1 MSSRIIVAS
10 QFVHR
15 QNIMQLFSSIF
26 DFSDNS
32 FGVVIGTSSVVK
44 FGPLIFQVFSS
55 FIVETIITM
64 TPPSDAIIPKDHRRL
79 NACATK
85 PINGGIKRN
94 PM

>member
-1 MSSRIIVAS
+1 MDEKSCITFEDER
-10 QFVHR
+10 
-15 QNIMQLFSSIF
+15 
-26 DFSDNS
+26 
-32 FGVVIGTSSVVK
+32 FGVVIGTLLCVAKGTGTSSVVK
-44 FGPLIFQVFSS
+44 FAPLIFQVFSS